1 VPRVAR
7 CYSESVTG
15 AEGAKGDGCPPAR
28 LTYLVKQLERAIRV
42 AMEEITSEFGLTPIQ
57 YTALSVL
64 MRNPGMSSAQ
74 LARRSF
80 VSPQA
85 CYEMV
90 VVLERNGLVTR
101 RPTTANRRILSIRVT
116 RSGGTVLKQCDR
128 RMDALE
134 ERVFAS
140 LGPTARKNFRDALTH
155 CVSSLYPEIRR
166 TL

>member
-1 VPRVAR
+1 M
-7 CYSESVTG
+7 SSS
-15 AEGAKGDGCPPAR
+15 GDASGEGCPPAR

-42 AMEEITSEFGLTPIQ
+42 AMDEITSEFGLTPIQ

-85 CYEMV
+85 CYEMIV
-90 VVLERNGLVTR
+90 VMERNGLVTR
-101 RPTTANRRILSIRVT
+101 RPTAANRRILGIQVT
-116 RSGGTVLKQCDR
+116 RGGAAVLKKCDR

-140 LGPTARKNFRDALTH
+140 LDARTRRSFRDALTS
-155 CVSSLYPEIRR
+155 CVASLYPEIRR
-166 TL
+166 PL